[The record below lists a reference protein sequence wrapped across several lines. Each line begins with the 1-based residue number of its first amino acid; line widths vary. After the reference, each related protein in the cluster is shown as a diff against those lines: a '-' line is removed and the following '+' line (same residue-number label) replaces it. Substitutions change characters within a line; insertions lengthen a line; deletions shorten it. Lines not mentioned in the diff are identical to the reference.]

1 MYLLFECLFSSS
13 HFPYLQCTSGMYDYK
28 VLFVLFQCDKNEHVL
43 ARTSGETESEEES
56 AAVEAE

>member
-1 MYLLFECLFSSS
+1 
-13 HFPYLQCTSGMYDYK
+13 MYDYK

-43 ARTSGETESEEES
+43 ARTSGETESEEEY

>member
-1 MYLLFECLFSSS
+1 MYLLFECLFSS